1 MHNVTFILFPRFQ
14 MLAYVLATE
23 TLRLANKCA
32 GKSVFTW
39 QTLTATNEPVLASN
53 GVSVAPDTTHWPS
66 TDFPNL
72 IMLCAGYDPL
82 AHLTPRVRAFLSRA
96 NRADAMIGG
105 VDTGTVILAEL
116 GLLDG
121 YQAVVHFEAEGEFR
135 ESWPEI
141 ALSDQ
146 IYCLDRQR
154 LTAAGGTATGDA
166 VLAWLQQEFGGDF
179 AAATTEAMSHGAMRK
194 GEESQKL
201 LSSIDPVLRR
211 MRSLMRDHLAQ
222 PFKLGQI
229 CQVLN
234 VSEKQ
239 LRTRCQRTFGL
250 TPQAYYLVVRLEQ
263 GQFLL
268 RNTHM
273 PITEVALAT
282 GFGSLTGFSR
292 AFRNL
297 YGASPRTYRKVVGSD
312 NLIDTTQQRRTSNGI
327 DTVGGWRS

>member
-1 MHNVTFILFPRFQ
+1 MCEPHSEYSPIWVTLSFYNAVLRCLTGDGWLTTPALLRSHTNRWNSYPRDGAF
-14 MLAYVLATE
+14 VR
-23 TLRLANKCA
+23 LREWCEFRRR
-32 GKSVFTW
+32 GMPPPF
-39 QTLTATNEPVLASN
+39 
-53 GVSVAPDTTHWPS
+53 APPTV
-66 TDFPNL
+66 PNL
-72 IMLCAGYDPL
+72 IVLCAGYDPL
-82 AHLTPRVRAFLSRA
+82 AHVTPRVRAFLSRA
-96 NRADAMIGG
+96 NRADTMIGG

-121 YQAVVHFEAEGEFR
+121 YQAVLHFEAEGEFR
-135 ESWPEI
+135 ESWPDI

-263 GQFLL
+263 AQYLL

-292 AFRNL
+292 AFRHR
-297 YGASPRTYRKVVGSD
+297 YGASPRTYRKATCRPG
-312 NLIDTTQQRRTSNGI
+312 L
-327 DTVGGWRS
+327 

>member
-1 MHNVTFILFPRFQ
+1 MNLVGNWSYPTTIKFGAGRIAELPAACAQAGIQRPLLVTDRGLADLAITKNALAIMDAAGLGQGLFTEVDPNPNEIN
-14 MLAYVLATE
+14 LEAGVAAY
-23 TLRLANKCA
+23 RA
-32 GKSVFTW
+32 GGHDGVIAFGGGSGLDLGKMVAFMAR
-39 QTLTATNEPVLASN
+39 QARPV
-53 GVSVAPDTTHWPS
+53 W
-66 TDFPNL
+66 DFED
-72 IMLCAGYDPL
+72 IGDWW
-82 AHLTPRVRAFLSRA
+82 T
-96 NRADAMIGG
+96 RAD
-105 VDTGTVILAEL
+105 
-116 GLLDG
+116 
-121 YQAVVHFEAEGEFR
+121 
-135 ESWPEI
+135 
-141 ALSDQ
+141 
-146 IYCLDRQR
+146 
-154 LTAAGGTATGDA
+154 AGGTATGDA

-263 GQFLL
+263 GQYLL